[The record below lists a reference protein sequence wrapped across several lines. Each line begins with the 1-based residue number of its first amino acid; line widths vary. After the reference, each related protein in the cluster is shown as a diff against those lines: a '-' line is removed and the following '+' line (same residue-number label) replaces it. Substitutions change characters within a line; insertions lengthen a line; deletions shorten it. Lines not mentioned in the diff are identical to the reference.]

1 MEKSVPSRLDNA
13 RQLASQLLASA
24 QLDVEIVSI
33 LEDYHHSIYA
43 LQQDYRLLRASNDS
57 LKSELSQ
64 MRTKYSEA
72 VYLIKELKQQLRDL

>member
-24 QLDVEIVSI
+24 QLDVEIVAI

-43 LQQDYRLLRASNDS
+43 LQQDYRLLRGSVDG
-57 LKSELSQ
+57 LKSELAK
-64 MRTKYSEA
+64 MRTLYSEA
-72 VYLIKELKQQLRDL
+72 LYLIKDLKSQLRDL